1 MTNKELEKEICKK
14 VMEIREMYLKAYPQG
29 DSLDITI
36 FKDCFWFNNRYY
48 GEDDD
53 YPINFYKDLSKELGL

>member
-1 MTNKELEKEICKK
+1 
-14 VMEIREMYLKAYPQG
+14 MEIRRMYLKAYPQG

-36 FKDCFWFNNRYY
+36 FKDCLWFNNHYY